1 MSAQTVAGVT
11 LLKRV
16 EGSESEPALPADSAV
31 VGLFSDEP
39 SEPSFRVR
47 KGVDG
52 SVDVSGEIDFL
63 IGASFQKALSASI
76 PPSGTAIISL
86 RGLQFIDSTGIR
98 AIVSTAGSFPLV
110 EFRLISAKPSFVRYW
125 ELLTC
130 HSHVS
135 NVKLEPITASEG
147 PGAPELPI
155 ETGEQDL
162 SAAM

>member
-11 LLKRV
+11 LFKQV
-16 EGSESEPALPADSAV
+16 EGSESEPAPPAESAV

-39 SEPSFRVR
+39 GDPGFRIR
-47 KGVDG
+47 KRADG

-63 IGASFQKALSASI
+63 IGESFQKALSATI
-76 PPSGTAIISL
+76 PATGTAIISL

-98 AIVSTAGSFPLV
+98 AIVSTAGSFPMV

-130 HSHVS
+130 HSRVS
-135 NVKLEPITASEG
+135 NVSLEARTTSEG
-147 PGAPELPI
+147 PGAPELRI
-155 ETGEQDL
+155 EAGKPDL
-162 SAAM
+162 SAAV

>member
-1 MSAQTVAGVT
+1 MSAQTVASVT
-11 LLKRV
+11 LLRQV
-16 EGSESEPALPADSAV
+16 EGSESESAPPADSAV
-31 VGLFSDEP
+31 AGLFSNEP
-39 SEPSFRVR
+39 SDPGFRVR

-52 SVDVSGEIDFL
+52 SVDVSGEVDFL
-63 IGASFQKALSASI
+63 IGQSFQKALSASI

-98 AIVSTAGSFPLV
+98 AIVSTAGSFPMV

-130 HSHVS
+130 HSRVS
-135 NVKLEPITASEG
+135 NVKLEPITTSEG

-155 ETGEQDL
+155 DAGKPDL